1 MAHHCAGCSTTA
13 GMAGCP
19 EHGGHS
25 WSSSQPVL
33 THCQHG
39 LDLRINPRCYLCE
52 PAANPAP
59 LDAPVRGAL
68 ARAWKRRAKMYRGLW
83 SRQLREFHDWRTA
96 LRAAGISEMVDM
108 NPDAIRLT
116 VTVPREKRIN
126 EMVEERIAAIA
137 LATPAPL
144 DVLVAARAVVDAWEE
159 TVTATVISRTNWAIE
174 RLRYA
179 LTAALNEE
187 ARK

>member
-1 MAHHCAGCSTTA
+1 MTDEGTPQEYAKGYD
-13 GMAGCP
+13 
-19 EHGGHS
+19 HGYRDGKADT
-25 WSSSQPVL
+25 L
-33 THCQHG
+33 AT
-39 LDLRINPRCYLCE
+39 
-52 PAANPAP
+52 PAP
-59 LDAPVRGAL
+59 LDVPVRGAL

-137 LATPAPL
+137 LASPAPL
-144 DVLVAARAVVDAWEE
+144 DVARLARALRKCSLIPSLYRGPAEAWLP
-159 TVTATVISRTNWAIE
+159 TAVAIAAA
-174 RLRYA
+174 YA
-179 LTAALNEE
+179 QE
-187 ARK
+187 ADRE